1 MTFRCSIEKRPID
14 VKIERDLL
22 KREDIWKL
30 SIEDRLVMV
39 VESILMYAKW
49 YVKIEKVKM

>member
-49 YVKIEKVKM
+49 YVQIEQVEM